1 MLGVDAMLDLLL
13 YILSIR
19 LDNIINVK
27 FIYILRIMPL

>member
-13 YILSIR
+13 YILSIS

>member
-19 LDNIINVK
+19 LDNIIHVK

>member
-27 FIYILRIMPL
+27 FIYIY